1 MTAKEHA
8 MQLHEVRV
16 AEVFDQGHRQ
26 RAIRLE
32 PVGAELP
39 AFEAGAHVD
48 LHLPDGMIRQYSIA
62 SAPHVRD
69 HYLLCVKLADASR
82 GGSRHLCEQLS
93 TGDRLR
99 ISTPRNLFP
108 LHPGERHVLLAAG
121 IGITPLLSMAEA
133 LEARGEPFVLH
144 YYARR
149 NADVAFGQRL
159 QQGFAHGQVQ
169 VHLSDGGESPR
180 VHVPEELGQA
190 RARDQLYLCGPAAFM
205 DHFSLLA
212 RAHGW
217 TTEQLHR
224 EHFAAAEPGIAHAA
238 DSAFEVEL
246 AASGRV
252 VQVPADCSIA
262 SALLDA
268 GIEVPLSCE
277 QGMCGACLTGVLAGT
292 PDHRDSVLSD
302 SEHAQN
308 RQITLCCSRSR
319 SPRLVLD
326 L

>member
-1 MTAKEHA
+1 MS
-8 MQLHEVRV
+8 LHEVRV
-16 AEVFDQGHRQ
+16 AAVIDQGHRQ

-32 PVGAELP
+32 PIDAELP

-93 TGDRLR
+93 TGDRLQ
-99 ISTPRNLFP
+99 ISSPRNLFP
-108 LHPGERHVLLAAG
+108 LHAGERHVLLAAG

-144 YYARR
+144 YYVRR
-149 NADVAFGQRL
+149 HTDVAFSQRL
-159 QQGFAHGQVQ
+159 QQGFLHGQVQ
-169 VHLSDGGESPR
+169 MHLSDGGQSPR

-190 RARDQLYLCGPAAFM
+190 RAHDQLYLCGPAAFM
-205 DHFSLLA
+205 DHFTQLA
-212 RAHGW
+212 KTHGW
-217 TTEQLHR
+217 RAAQVHR
-224 EHFAAAEPGIAHAA
+224 EHFAAADPGLAHDA
-238 DSAFEVEL
+238 DHAFEVEL

-262 SALLDA
+262 SALLNA

-277 QGMCGACLTGVLAGT
+277 QGMCGACLTGVVAGT

-302 SEHAQN
+302 SERASN
-308 RQITLCCSRSR
+308 AQITLCCSRSR

>member
-1 MTAKEHA
+1 MS
-8 MQLHEVRV
+8 LHEVRV
-16 AEVFDQGHRQ
+16 AAVAEQGHRQ

-32 PVGAELP
+32 PIGNELP

-48 LHLPDGMIRQYSIA
+48 LHLPDGLIRQYSIA

-69 HYLLCVKLADASR
+69 HYVLCVKLADASR
-82 GGSRHLCEQLS
+82 GGSRHLCEQL
-93 TGDRLR
+93 TAGDRLR
-99 ISTPRNLFP
+99 ISSPRNLFP

-133 LEARGEPFVLH
+133 LEARGEAFVLH

-149 NADVAFGQRL
+149 HADVAFGQRL
-159 QQGFAHGQVQ
+159 QQGFVHGQVHL
-169 VHLSDGGESPR
+169 HLSDGGQSPR

-190 RARDQLYLCGPAAFM
+190 RAHDQLYLCGPAAFM
-205 DHFSLLA
+205 DHFTQLA

-217 TTEQLHR
+217 SAAQLHR
-224 EHFAAAEPGIAHAA
+224 EHFAATDASHGHTA
-238 DSAFEVEL
+238 DRAFEVEL

-252 VQVPADCSIA
+252 LQVPADCSIA

-277 QGMCGACLTGVLAGT
+277 QGMCGACLTGVIAGV
-292 PDHRDSVLSD
+292 PDHRDSVLGDAERAS
-302 SEHAQN
+302 N
-308 RQITLCCSRSR
+308 TQITLCCSRSR

>member
-1 MTAKEHA
+1 MS
-8 MQLHEVRV
+8 LHEVRV
-16 AEVFDQGHRQ
+16 ADVVDQGHRQ

-32 PVGAELP
+32 PVGAQLP

-48 LHLPDGMIRQYSIA
+48 LHLPDGLIRQYSIA

-93 TGDRLR
+93 TGDRLQ
-99 ISTPRNLFP
+99 ISSPRNQFP

-149 NADVAFGQRL
+149 HADVAFVQRL
-159 QQGFAHGQVQ
+159 QQGFTHGQAH
-169 VHLSDGGESPR
+169 VHLSDGGQSPR
-180 VHVPEELGQA
+180 VHVPDALVQA
-190 RARDQLYLCGPAAFM
+190 GAHDQLYLCGPAAFM
-205 DHFSLLA
+205 DHFTQLA
-212 RAHGW
+212 RTHGW
-217 TTEQLHR
+217 TAAQLHR
-224 EHFAAAEPGIAHAA
+224 EHFAAVDTGGAHDT

-262 SALLDA
+262 NALLDA

-277 QGMCGACLTGVLAGT
+277 QGMCGACLTGVVAGT

-302 SEHAQN
+302 AERAAN
-308 RQITLCCSRSR
+308 RQITVCCSRSR
-319 SPRLVLD
+319 SRRLVLD

>member
-1 MTAKEHA
+1 MS
-8 MQLHEVRV
+8 LHEVRV
-16 AEVFDQGHRQ
+16 ADVVDQGHRQ

-48 LHLPDGMIRQYSIA
+48 LHLPDGLIRQYSIA

-69 HYLLCVKLADASR
+69 HYVLCVKLADASR

-93 TGDRLR
+93 PGDRLQ
-99 ISTPRNLFP
+99 ISSPRNLFP

-133 LEARGEPFVLH
+133 LEARGELFVLH

-149 NADVAFGQRL
+149 HADVAFVQRL
-159 QQGFAHGQVQ
+159 QQGFTHGQVH
-169 VHLSDGGESPR
+169 VHLSDGGQSPR
-180 VHVPEELGQA
+180 VHVPEALVQA
-190 RARDQLYLCGPAAFM
+190 GVHDQLYLCGPAAFM
-205 DHFSLLA
+205 DHFTQLA
-212 RAHGW
+212 RTQGW
-217 TTEQLHR
+217 ADAQLHR
-224 EHFAAAEPGIAHAA
+224 EHFAAADTGLAHDA
-238 DSAFEVEL
+238 DSPFEVEL
-246 AASGRV
+246 ATSGRV
-252 VQVPADCSIA
+252 LQVPADCSIA

-277 QGMCGACLTGVLAGT
+277 QGMCGACLTGVIAGV
-292 PDHRDSVLSD
+292 PDHRDSVLSEAERA
-302 SEHAQN
+302 SN
-308 RQITLCCSRSR
+308 TQITLCCSRSR